1 MLKRDEDFFKDTT
14 MTFGEHLD
22 ELRACLVK
30 AVLGLFIGIAIG
42 LFFGR
47 QIVEVIEH
55 PLQAAL
61 SQYYEDQA
69 VKKYEQFLEVQK
81 ALGTPLPYTL
91 ERVKHLVKERHL
103 VYELQQIDAAQ
114 VVGALAAENPEFAEQ
129 LPAAEAKSAIVT
141 DKEGT
146 DSNEARDSDKEP
158 PESDKEA
165 TQTDKEATQTHKEAT
180 ESDPKFI
187 PVFLWHPIA
196 DDPRISPK
204 VLNATEGFMIWFKAA
219 FVLGVVLSSPYI
231 FYQLWSFVAAGLY
244 PHEKKY
250 VHLFLPI
257 SVGLF
262 FLGAST
268 AYLFVFEPV
277 LAFLF
282 DYSGWLGFEIDPRI
296 SEWLSFVIFLPL
308 GFGVSFQLPLVM
320 LFLERIGVLSVQAY
334 FERWRIA
341 ILVIVVLS
349 AVLTPA
355 DPYSI
360 FFMAVPLIVLYFT
373 GILLCRLLPRGQF
386 AVEPVE

>member
-1 MLKRDEDFFKDTT
+1 MLKRRDEDFFKETT

-22 ELRACLVK
+22 ELRSCLVK
-30 AVLGLFIGIAIG
+30 AVLGLMLGISIG

-55 PLQAAL
+55 PLKAAL
-61 SQYYEDQA
+61 GAYYQEVA
-69 VKKYEQFLEVQK
+69 VKKYEEFFAQQQK
-81 ALGTPLPYTL
+81 LGTPPPYSI
-91 ERVKHLVKERHL
+91 ERVKHLVEQRHL
-103 VYELQQIDAAQ
+103 IYEMQQVDAEQIAA
-114 VVGALAAENPEFAEQ
+114 ALTAGNPKAAEGLGRSSSAG
-129 LPAAEAKSAIVT
+129 AEA
-141 DKEGT
+141 
-146 DSNEARDSDKEP
+146 EP
-158 PESDKEA
+158 KAE
-165 TQTDKEATQTHKEAT
+165 T
-180 ESDPKFI
+180 DPKFVSI
-187 PVFLWHPIA
+187 YLWHPID
-196 DDPRISPK
+196 DDPRVNPE
-204 VLNATEGFMIWFKAA
+204 VFNATEGFMIWFKAA
-219 FVLGVVLSSPYI
+219 FVLGVVLSCPWI

-262 FLGAST
+262 FLGAAT

-282 DYSGWLGFEIDPRI
+282 SYSGWLGFEIRPRI

-320 LFLERIGVLSVQAY
+320 LFLERIGILSVRAY
-334 FERWRIA
+334 LERWRIA
-341 ILVIVVLS
+341 ILIIVVVS

-360 FFMAVPLIVLYFT
+360 FFMAIPLIGLYFT
-373 GILLCRLLPRGQF
+373 GIMLCRLLPRGQF
-386 AVEPVE
+386 AVEPVEYDPHG

>member
-1 MLKRDEDFFKDTT
+1 MLKRRDEDYFKDTT
-14 MTFGEHLD
+14 MTFGEHLE
-22 ELRACLVK
+22 ELRSCLVK
-30 AVLGLFIGIAIG
+30 AVVGLILGIAVG

-47 QIVEVIEH
+47 QVVEVIEH

-61 SQYYEDQA
+61 SRYYEKQS
-69 VKKYEQFLEVQK
+69 VKKYEQFLEVQN
-81 ALGTPLPYTL
+81 AVGAPLPYTL
-91 ERVKHLVKERHL
+91 ERVKYLVTQRHL
-103 VYELQQIDAAQ
+103 VYELRQIDAAQ
-114 VVGALAAENPEFAEQ
+114 VVQAIAPDNPKLAEQ
-129 LPAAEAKSAIVT
+129 LPAASAKPAT
-141 DKEGT
+141 
-146 DSNEARDSDKEP
+146 
-158 PESDKEA
+158 ESGA
-165 TQTDKEATQTHKEAT
+165 EAT
-180 ESDPKFI
+180 EADPRFV

-196 DDPRISPK
+196 DDPRISAK
-204 VLNATEGFMIWFKAA
+204 IFNVTEGFMIWFKAA
-219 FVLGVVLSSPYI
+219 FVLGVVISSPWI
-231 FYQLWSFVAAGLY
+231 LYQLWSFVAAGLY

-257 SVGLF
+257 SLALF
-262 FLGAST
+262 FLGAAT
-268 AYLFVFEPV
+268 AYLFVFKPV
-277 LAFLF
+277 LDFLF
-282 DYSGWLGFEIDPRI
+282 DYSDWLGFEIDPRI

-334 FERWRIA
+334 LERWRIA
-341 ILVIVVLS
+341 ILVIVVIS